1 MISVLALLYPA
12 VFVIQEG
19 NSKSFLRVYEFP
31 MCINIQCNKLENANY
46 YFKAA
51 FSRHAVPHVWSF
63 SMQAP
68 YPQKEW

>member
-1 MISVLALLYPA
+1 MISIFALICPA

-19 NSKSFLRVYEFP
+19 NSKSLCVYEFP

-46 YFKAA
+46 YFKAT
-51 FSRHAVPHVWSF
+51 FPRHAVPHVWSF

-68 YPQKEW
+68 YSQKEW